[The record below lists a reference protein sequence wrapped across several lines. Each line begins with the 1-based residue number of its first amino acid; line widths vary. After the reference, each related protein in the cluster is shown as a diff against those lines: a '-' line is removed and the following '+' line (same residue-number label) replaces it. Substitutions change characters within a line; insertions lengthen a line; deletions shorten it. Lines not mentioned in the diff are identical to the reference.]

1 MSTKIIDIEETIFEL
16 ERISGEIT
24 SDLESMYK
32 QLIRFGS
39 ICCEYEQEMEPQSVE
54 NLEKM
59 YNEREKTKK
68 LPRKESIEYGNRMD
82 GVLHQGGCAH
92 RRSPAQAGARRAD
105 RRFHQF

>member
-24 SDLESMYK
+24 CDLESMYK

-59 YNEREKTKK
+59 YNAYKN
-68 LPRKESIEYGNRMD
+68 YVDHNRHSFDNILKIIDKSVSMLKCIKD
-82 GVLHQGGCAH
+82 ITVP
-92 RRSPAQAGARRAD
+92 S
-105 RRFHQF
+105 

>member
-16 ERISGEIT
+16 ERISGEIKC
-24 SDLESMYK
+24 DLESMYK

-59 YNEREKTKK
+59 YKQY
-68 LPRKESIEYGNRMD
+68 IETMKD
-82 GVLHQGGCAH
+82 FVE
-92 RRSPAQAGARRAD
+92 
-105 RRFHQF
+105 